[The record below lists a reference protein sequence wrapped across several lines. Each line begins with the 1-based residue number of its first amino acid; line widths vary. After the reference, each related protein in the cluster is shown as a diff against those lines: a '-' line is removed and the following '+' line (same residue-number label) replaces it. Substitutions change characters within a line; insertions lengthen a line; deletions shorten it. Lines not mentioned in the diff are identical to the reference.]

1 MYNTNITNARS
12 NLYNLVNMAID
23 DSEIININTKHG
35 NALIISEED
44 YNSLVETLYIM
55 RDKNTMKAIKEAKEN
70 ENNEEYWIDESEVK
84 WDV

>member
-1 MYNTNITNARS
+1 MYNTNITNAII